1 MSAELPGAAAA
12 LDAAHVIAAS
22 SPYLAALILIGAIAT
37 GIVGLRRRQQADA
50 ALAHRAC
57 VELVPT
63 STFNPSLEEVGRAAH
78 QFARIHHAA
87 GAPARGSAARLRY
100 TVTDGQMRCYLEGP
114 ADAAAVMR
122 MPAYSEVEVRTPHAG
137 TDIHPVHFS
146 LAKEARR

>member
-1 MSAELPGAAAA
+1 MSAELPAAAAA

-22 SPYLAALILIGAIAT
+22 SPYLAALILIGAIAA
-37 GIVGLRRRQQADA
+37 GIVGLRRRRQADA

-63 STFNPSLEEVGRAAH
+63 STFNPGLEEVGRAAH
-78 QFARIHHAA
+78 HFARIHHAA

-114 ADAAAVMR
+114 GEAAAVLR
-122 MPAYSEVEVRTPHAG
+122 MPAYAEVEVRTPHASA
-137 TDIHPVHFS
+137 DIHPVHFS
-146 LAKEARR
+146 LAKEAQR

>member
-1 MSAELPGAAAA
+1 MSAELSGAAAA

-22 SPYLAALILIGAIAT
+22 SPYLAALILVGAIAA
-37 GIVGLRRRQQADA
+37 GAVGLRRRRQADA

-63 STFNPSLEEVGRAAH
+63 STFNPGLDEIGRAAH
-78 QFARIHHAA
+78 HVTRIHHAA

-114 ADAAAVMR
+114 ADAAAVLR
-122 MPAYSEVEVRTPHAG
+122 MPAYAEVEVRTPNAAP
-137 TDIHPVHFS
+137 DIHPVHFS
-146 LAKEARR
+146 LSKEARR

>member
-22 SPYLAALILIGAIAT
+22 SPYLAALILVGVIAAV
-37 GIVGLRRRQQADA
+37 IVGLRRCRQADA

-63 STFNPSLEEVGRAAH
+63 STFNPGLEEVGRAAH
-78 QFARIHHAA
+78 QFARIHHSA

-100 TVTDGQMRCYLEGP
+100 TVSDGQMRCYLEGP

-122 MPAYSEVEVRTPHAG
+122 MPAYSEVEVRTPHASV
-137 TDIHPVHFS
+137 DIHPVHFS